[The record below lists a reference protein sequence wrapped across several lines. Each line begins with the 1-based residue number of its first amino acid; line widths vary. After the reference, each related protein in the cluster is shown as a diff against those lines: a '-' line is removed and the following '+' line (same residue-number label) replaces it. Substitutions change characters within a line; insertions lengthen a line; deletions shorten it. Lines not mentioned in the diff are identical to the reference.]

1 MPDAPESSAPL
12 AEIAR
17 RCREETDSFF
27 RRLAPD
33 TRHCYELFRR
43 ALARRDD
50 RAFAHLIAN
59 YTPLVDGW
67 VRRHPAFPSSGEE
80 ASFFVAAA
88 FEKLW
93 QAVPPAR
100 FGDFPN
106 VKKLLRY
113 LKLCVASCV
122 IDHLR
127 GRVGAHSL
135 DEDGRSA
142 VPEPAAAEPKL
153 SRIEREELWGEVL
166 KRTQNL
172 QERTVAHACLTLQLK
187 PAEVLQEYPDIFE
200 DVREIYRVKQNL
212 IERLRRDQDL
222 RRRLAP
228 YAGN

>member
-1 MPDAPESSAPL
+1 MADAPELSASL
-12 AEIAR
+12 AEVAR
-17 RCREETDSFF
+17 YCREETDSFF

-43 ALARRDD
+43 ALARREDD
-50 RAFAHLIAN
+50 ALARLIAN
-59 YTPLVDGW
+59 YTPLVDSW
-67 VRRHPAFPSSGEE
+67 VRRHPAFQGTGEE
-80 ASFFVAAA
+80 AAFFVAAA

-100 FGDFPN
+100 FKDFPN
-106 VKKLLRY
+106 VNKLLRY

-127 GRVGAHSL
+127 GRAETYSL
-135 DEDGRSA
+135 DDDGRA
-142 VPEPAAAEPKL
+142 ALPEPAAPEPKL
-153 SRIEREELWGEVL
+153 SRVEREELWAEVL
-166 KRTQNL
+166 RRAQNR

-187 PAEVLQEYPDIFE
+187 PAEVLQEYPGIFQ

-212 IERLRRDQDL
+212 LERLRRDQEL

-228 YAGN
+228 YS